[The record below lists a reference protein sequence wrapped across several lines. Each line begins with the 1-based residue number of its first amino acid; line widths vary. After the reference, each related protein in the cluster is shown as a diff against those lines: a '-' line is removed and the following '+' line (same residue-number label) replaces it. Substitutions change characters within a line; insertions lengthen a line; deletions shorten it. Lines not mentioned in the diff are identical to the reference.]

1 MNKFD
6 YQKNW
11 KKYIDKLLFVFA
23 SLYLMTT
30 LGWLWKEKQQANT
43 QNLQKNPTISTKTL
57 EENKLSPTQAF
68 DANKTNNDEP
78 KELVLSIPLPE
89 VEEMANT
96 NIPTSISNLEA
107 LSSPTIQN
115 SSTSNLES
123 SSPQIS
129 SSANVNNIPLPP
141 LPPLPPPNI
150 VQQNPQPIVSPVSP
164 KPKPKQIVSSP
175 KKLAKVP
182 TINSLNNSSTQKQ
195 TVNSNTANTNQV
207 AVESTNKIVTTIE
220 NLEYQYS
227 LVGVVQLPDNGSFA
241 LVKINNLTE
250 KIPVGTEIGTSGWV
264 LMAINGNQAVISREN
279 KSVNI
284 RVGET
289 F

>member
-6 YQKNW
+6 YQKSW

-68 DANKTNNDEP
+68 DANKTNNNQP

-89 VEEMANT
+89 VEEIANT
-96 NIPTSISNLEA
+96 SIPASISNLEA

-115 SSTSNLES
+115 SSISNLES

-150 VQQNPQPIVSPVSP
+150 VQQNPQPIVSPISP

-175 KKLAKVP
+175 KTLAKVP

-195 TVNSNTANTNQV
+195 TSNSNTVKTNQV

-220 NLEYQYS
+220 NLEYKYS

-241 LVKINNLTE
+241 LVKINDLTE